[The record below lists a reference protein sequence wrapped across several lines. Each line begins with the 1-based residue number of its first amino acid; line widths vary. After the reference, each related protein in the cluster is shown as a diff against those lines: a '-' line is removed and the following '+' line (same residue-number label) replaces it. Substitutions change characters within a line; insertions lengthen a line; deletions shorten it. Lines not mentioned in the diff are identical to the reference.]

1 MINDELPE
9 IILFQR
15 RRVGDLFQSL
25 PLVKNIL
32 PRFNDKCRLFI
43 VVNKD
48 LKILQPF
55 FEPNIALIDL
65 NDFFKE
71 FYGIDLNESTYLDF
85 LNLTKDA
92 VVFDTA
98 INLNYNLTN
107 SLIFNIIQA
116 GSKSGFIANQ
126 KGDKKQKIIYP
137 LKAVSYFFN
146 SIRHRNQNRI
156 NIADIFCLFNPD
168 FYLRNKNHSSK
179 DNNKGF
185 DRLKKIKKRDHNFKR
200 VIFAVG
206 ASSPKRQWDNN
217 ELSELIKLIHSN
229 YPDFEI
235 ILAGLKEE
243 SDYAKQIENSL
254 DFPILNL
261 VGGTSLTE
269 VIELLK
275 TGDIIISPDTG
286 LLQIASFI
294 GLKIAAI
301 FLGNAN
307 VYETGPYLEGSYVI
321 SPAIG
326 CYPCLEHLR
335 CEFDYECKKRIKAKD
350 VFNLVELMLLRDGG
364 SGFNYNSKK
373 KGNILRDCEGDF
385 REGRFNLYKIS
396 NDITLSPVPV
406 FKSKLDKI
414 SLASEIFKFGWF
426 KILSDNKISAD
437 YDDILKYLTDYFIL
451 DLDIA
456 KSINDDIMFFKN
468 IMANAL
474 KTNEISENFILFL
487 KNMAINYPHLSLPL
501 NYFISEIRF
510 GMQIGDKKYIK
521 SSFEGID
528 LFLENAHIVLN
539 KMGSLD
545 YRFALGFQP
554 REVSKKLSR

>member
-1 MINDELPE
+1 MINDELTE

-32 PRFNDKCRLFI
+32 SRFDKKCRLYI
-43 VVNKD
+43 VVNKN
-48 LKILQPF
+48 LKILQSF

-92 VVFDTA
+92 VAFDTA
-98 INLNYNLTN
+98 VNLNYDLTN
-107 SLIFNIIQA
+107 SLILNIIPA

-137 LKAVSYFFN
+137 LKAVNYFFN

-168 FYLRNKNHSSK
+168 FYLTDKKRLCET
-179 DNNKGF
+179 GF
-185 DRLKKIKKRDHNFKR
+185 DRLKKIKKRGYSFKR
-200 VIFAVG
+200 IICAVG
-206 ASSPKRQWDNN
+206 ASSPKRRWDNN
-217 ELSELIKLIHSN
+217 DLSELIRLVHGN

-243 SDYAKQIENSL
+243 SGYAKEIENSL

-275 TGDIIISPDTG
+275 TGDIIVSPDTG

-307 VYETGPYLEGSYVI
+307 AYETGPYLEGSYVI
-321 SPAIG
+321 SPAID
-326 CYPCLEHLR
+326 CYPCLEHLK
-335 CEFDYECKKRIKAKD
+335 CEFNYECKKKIKAKD
-350 VFNLVELMLLRDGG
+350 VFNLIELILSEDDGALV
-364 SGFNYNSKK
+364 NYNGGKK
-373 KGNILRDCEGDF
+373 DNNILKDLERDFG
-385 REGRFNLYKIS
+385 EGRFNIYRIS
-396 NDITLSPVPV
+396 DDITLSPVPA
-406 FKSKLDKI
+406 FKLKLDKTG
-414 SLASEIFKFGWF
+414 LASEIFKFGWF
-426 KILSDNKISAD
+426 KILSENKTGEG
-437 YDDILKYLTDYFIL
+437 YDDIIKYLARYFIL

-456 KSINDDIMFFKN
+456 KSIDDDIMFCKN

-474 KTNEISENFILFL
+474 KINEISEKSIREYEIKDFILFL
-487 KNMAINYPHLSLPL
+487 RNLASDYPHFSLPL
-501 NYFISEIRF
+501 NYFINEIRF
-510 GMQIGDKKYIK
+510 GMETNDKKYIEL
-521 SSFEGID
+521 SFID
-528 LFLENAHIVLN
+528 IIDFLENAHIVLSN
-539 KMGSLD
+539 F
-545 YRFALGFQP
+545 Y
-554 REVSKKLSR
+554 

>member
-32 PRFNDKCRLFI
+32 SGFEGNCRLFI
-43 VVNKD
+43 VVNKN
-48 LKILQPF
+48 LKVLQPF

-71 FYGIDLNESTYLDF
+71 FYSVDLNESACPDY

-107 SLIFNIIQA
+107 SLILNIIPA
-116 GSKSGFIANQ
+116 RSKSGFIANQ

-137 LKAVSYFFN
+137 LKAVNYFFN

-168 FYLRNKNHSSK
+168 FYLENKSHSRVSGNPC
-179 DNNKGF
+179 NNKGF
-185 DRLKKIKKRDHNFKR
+185 DGLKRAKKRDNGFKR
-200 VIFAVG
+200 IIFAVG

-217 ELSELIKLIHSN
+217 ELSELIKLIRGNH
-229 YPDFEI
+229 PDFEI

-335 CEFDYECKKRIKAKD
+335 CEFNYECKKRIKAKD
-350 VFNLVELMLLRDGG
+350 VFNLIELMLLRDGG
-364 SGFNYNSKK
+364 GFNYGGKK
-373 KGNILRDCEGDF
+373 KDNILKDLEGDSK
-385 REGRFNLYKIS
+385 EGRFNLYKIS
-396 NDITLSPVPV
+396 NSVVTLSPVPV

-414 SLASEIFKFGWF
+414 SIASEIFKFGWF
-426 KILSDNKISAD
+426 KILSDNKISAG
-437 YDDILKYLTDYFIL
+437 YDDILKYLTDYFVF

-468 IMANAL
+468 IMANAF

-487 KNMAINYPHLSLPL
+487 KNMALNYPHLSLPL

-510 GMQIGDKKYIK
+510 GIETNDKRYIK
-521 SSFEGID
+521 SSFID
-528 LFLENAHIVLN
+528 ITFFLENAHNVLN
-539 KMGSLD
+539 QF
-545 YRFALGFQP
+545 R
-554 REVSKKLSR
+554 

>member
-1 MINDELPE
+1 MNNDELTTVV
-9 IILFQR
+9 LFQSR
-15 RRVGDLFQSL
+15 RIGDFFQSL

-32 PRFNDKCRLFI
+32 SKFNDKCRLFI
-43 VVNKD
+43 VVNKN

-55 FEPNIALIDL
+55 FGPNIVLIDL

-71 FYGIDLNESTYLDF
+71 FYGEGLNASAYRNF
-85 LNLTKDA
+85 LNLTQDL

-98 INLNYNLTN
+98 INLNYDLTN
-107 SLIFNIIQA
+107 SLILNIIPA
-116 GSKSGFIANQ
+116 GSKSGFVASQ
-126 KGDKKQKIIYP
+126 KGDKKQEIIYP
-137 LKAVSYFFN
+137 LKAVNYFFN

-168 FYLRNKNHSSK
+168 FYRTYKKGLREDS
-179 DNNKGF
+179 F
-185 DRLKKIKKRDHNFKR
+185 DRLKKIKKKGYSFKR
-200 VIFAVG
+200 IICAVG
-206 ASSPKRQWDNN
+206 ASSPKRRWDND
-217 ELSELIKLIHSN
+217 ELSRLIRLIHGN

-286 LLQIASFI
+286 LLQISSFI

-301 FLGNAN
+301 FLGNAQ

-321 SPAIG
+321 SPVLS

-335 CEFDYECKKRIKAKD
+335 CEFNYECKKRIKAED
-350 VFNLVELMLLRDGG
+350 VFNLIKLILLEDEGTL
-364 SGFNYNSKK
+364 FNYNGEKNNN
-373 KGNILRDCEGDF
+373 NILKDLEGDF

-414 SLASEIFKFGWF
+414 SLSSEIFKFGWL

-437 YDDILKYLTDYFIL
+437 YDDIMKYLTDYFIL

-456 KSINDDIMFFKN
+456 KSTDDDIMFCKN
-468 IMANAL
+468 IMTNAL
-474 KTNEISENFILFL
+474 KIDEISEDFILFL
-487 KNMAINYPHLSLPL
+487 RNLAINYPHLSLPL
-501 NYFISEIRF
+501 NYFINEIRF
-510 GMQIGDKKYIK
+510 GIETNDKQYIK
-521 SSFEGID
+521 SSFTGITF
-528 LFLENAHIVLN
+528 FLENAHNVL
-539 KMGSLD
+539 
-545 YRFALGFQP
+545 
-554 REVSKKLSR
+554 SKFN